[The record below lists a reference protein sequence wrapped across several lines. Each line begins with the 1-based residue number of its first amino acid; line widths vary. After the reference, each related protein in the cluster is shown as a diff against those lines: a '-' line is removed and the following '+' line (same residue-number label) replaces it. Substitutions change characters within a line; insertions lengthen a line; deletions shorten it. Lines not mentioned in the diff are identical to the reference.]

1 MCDGDFDP
9 PGWIPE
15 REEFKGEG
23 NAGCAVFFICAFFF
37 AIIIKCCGC

>member
-15 REEFKGEG
+15 RDDFKGEG
-23 NAGCAVFFICAFFF
+23 NAGCAVFFLCVF
-37 AIIIKCCGC
+37 IIGILVQICGC